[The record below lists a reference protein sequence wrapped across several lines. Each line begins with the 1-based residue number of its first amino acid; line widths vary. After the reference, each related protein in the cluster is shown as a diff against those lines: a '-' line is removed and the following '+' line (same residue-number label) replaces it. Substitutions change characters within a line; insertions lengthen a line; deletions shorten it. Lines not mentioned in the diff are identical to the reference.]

1 MIMPW
6 KNISWESPSNIAV
19 IKYWGKYGNQLPM
32 NPSLSMTLSN
42 SVTRLHLYYRP
53 AQRKPS
59 FAFRFAGKEKPEFG
73 QRIRDYLKRLETE
86 LPFLP
91 GLDIRIDTEN
101 TFPHSAGIASSASSM
116 SALALALADLER
128 MFRPKNPEEEF
139 LPGAS
144 RLARLASGSACRS
157 VYPGWVEWGY
167 DPAVQGSSDEYAVP
181 LNHRVHPRYQTL
193 FDAVLIVDPGRKKI
207 SSSAGHLAMNTHPFR
222 DARIEQARENMG
234 NLLKS
239 LQRNHRKSFRTITE
253 SEALTL
259 HALMMSARS
268 GFSLLHPRT
277 LLIMEKI
284 RQKREQNGWDMCFTL
299 DAGPNVHL
307 LYPEH
312 ERAQVKAFI
321 HDELAG
327 FCEEGQW
334 IDDVTGRGPVK
345 LA

>member
-1 MIMPW
+1 MPW
-6 KNISWESPSNIAV
+6 KTISWESPSNIAV
-19 IKYWGKYGNQLPM
+19 IKYWGKYGNQLPV

-42 SVTRLHLYYRP
+42 SVTRLHLHYRP
-53 AQRKPS
+53 AQKKPS
-59 FAFRFAGKEKPEFG
+59 FAFRFAGEEKPEFG
-73 QRIRDYLKRLETE
+73 KRIRDYLKRLETE
-86 LPFLP
+86 FPFLS
-91 GLDIRIDTEN
+91 GLDIQIDTEN

-128 MFRPKNPEEEF
+128 VFCPENPEEVF
-139 LPGAS
+139 LSRAS

-181 LNHRVHPRYQTL
+181 LNHRVHPQYRTL
-193 FDAVLIVDPGRKKI
+193 FDAVLIVDPGQKKI
-207 SSSAGHLAMNTHPFR
+207 SSSAGHSVMNDHPFR
-222 DARIEQARENMG
+222 NARIMQARENLR
-234 NLLKS
+234 NLMTS
-239 LQRNHRKSFRTITE
+239 LQKNHRKLFRTITE

-259 HALMMSARS
+259 HGLMMSSRS
-268 GFSLLHPRT
+268 GFSLLHPHT

-284 RQKREQNGWDMCFTL
+284 SQKREQKGWDMCFTL

-307 LYPEH
+307 LYPER
-312 ERAQVKAFI
+312 ERERVKAFI
-321 HDELAG
+321 FDELAG

-334 IDDVTGRGPVK
+334 IDDVTGKGPVK